1 MITESLLKTYSLGV
15 VARDILEDELYVD
28 IAPIEV
34 QTNID
39 GDLTLGSNIKA
50 MTTDMSGGTDSI
62 NLDRTDLIKAR
73 WLPDGDTNRLEPPTV
88 CRGEIV
94 KIFRY
99 SDSDHYY
106 WNTVFN
112 QLGLRKLEKRTIVVS
127 NKQSI
132 DLPPEKLLENSYYT
146 LMDTINKII
155 KLRSSD
161 TDGEYTTYDVTIDTA
176 EGQFEIVDGKSN
188 QILWDSRTDTLTT
201 TTNEAIKTNTKNTTH
216 NSTDSIHNLTKNKTD
231 DIGQHYQI
239 NLKTYAVNNGSDELI
254 QTLTDFVQA
263 CHDAIGIGNM
273 GFGVPMDGATQS
285 AFDAIK
291 ARLQGFM

>member
-1 MITESLLKTYSLGV
+1 MITESLLKVYSLGV

-39 GDLTLGSNIKA
+39 GDLTVGSSISA
-50 MTTDMSGGTDSI
+50 MTTDMVGNVSNI
-62 NLDRTDLIKAR
+62 NLERSDLIKAR
-73 WLPDGDTNRLEPPTV
+73 WLPDGDTNRVEPPTV
-88 CRGEIV
+88 CRGEVV

-106 WNTVFN
+106 WNTLFN
-112 QLGLRKLEKRTIVVS
+112 QLGLRKLEKRTIAVS

-132 DLPPEKLLENSYYT
+132 NVPPEQLLEYSYYT
-146 LMDTINKII
+146 LMDTINKIV
-155 KLRSSD
+155 KLRTSD

-176 EGQFEIVDGKSN
+176 EGQFEIIDGKNN
-188 QILWDSRTDTLTT
+188 QVLWDSRTDTLTT
-201 TTNEAIKTNTKNTTH
+201 TMAEAIKTNTKNTTH
-216 NSTDSIHNLTKNKTD
+216 NSSATIHNLTKNKTD

-239 NLKTYAVNNGSDELI
+239 NLKTYAVDNGKDELI

-263 CHDAIGIGNM
+263 CHDAIGFGNM
-273 GFGVPMDGATQS
+273 GFPVPMDGSTQS

-291 ARLQGFM
+291 ARLKGFM